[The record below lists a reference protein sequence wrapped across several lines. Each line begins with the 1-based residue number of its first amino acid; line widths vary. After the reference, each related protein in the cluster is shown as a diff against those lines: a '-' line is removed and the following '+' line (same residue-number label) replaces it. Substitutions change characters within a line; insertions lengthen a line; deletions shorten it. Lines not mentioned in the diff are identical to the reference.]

1 MEELKEIYS
10 NDFIKI
16 IEDKNKSIFKIE
28 IAYTN
33 KSLLNSLI
41 KTKII
46 QGGTTI
52 DNYKSI
58 KFKAHSVKS
67 LNVFKEEQNKITG
80 SSKLS
85 INAISQMI
93 STLTMQLN
101 YLITKENRT
110 IIGYNAENIIV
121 INDKKFAFL
130 GSELVTLIEDNM
142 TQISF
147 PFKTTDF
154 FVSPELLKI
163 KEIPS
168 YVHYKT
174 AYFSL
179 GCLVLYALLA
189 DDEFYYEYLKHQHS
203 EKIIDCLNTHTIK
216 NTKLYWLLS
225 RSLVEESKKRSIILI

>member
-189 DDEFYYEYLKHQHS
+189 DDDFYYEYLKHQHS

>member
-1 MEELKEIYS
+1 
-10 NDFIKI
+10 
-16 IEDKNKSIFKIE
+16 
-28 IAYTN
+28 
-33 KSLLNSLI
+33 
-41 KTKII
+41 
-46 QGGTTI
+46 
-52 DNYKSI
+52 
-58 KFKAHSVKS
+58 
-67 LNVFKEEQNKITG
+67 
-80 SSKLS
+80 
-85 INAISQMI
+85 MI

>member
-28 IAYTN
+28 FAYSN
-33 KSLLNSLI
+33 QSLINSLI

-46 QGGTTI
+46 QGGTAT

-58 KFKAHSVKS
+58 KFKAHSIKS
-67 LNVFKEEQNKITG
+67 FNTFKEEQNRITG
-80 SSKLS
+80 SKKIS
-85 INAISQMI
+85 INIISQMI
-93 STLTMQLN
+93 STLSLQLN
-101 YLITKENRT
+101 YLITKEFRT
-110 IIGYNAENIIV
+110 VLGYNPENLIV

-130 GSELVTLIEDNM
+130 GSELVTTIEDNM
-142 TQISF
+142 AQISF
-147 PFKTTDF
+147 PFTKTDF

-168 YVHYKT
+168 YIHYKT

-189 DDEFYYEYLKHQHS
+189 DDDFYHEYLKHEHS
-203 EKIIDCLNTHTIK
+203 EKLIDCLNTHTIK
-216 NTKLYWLLS
+216 HTKLYWLLS
-225 RSLVEESKKRSIILI
+225 RCLVEEPKKRSIILI